1 MELLI
6 ATHEGLASGLISA
19 HDMLA
24 GKNDQIASIEL
35 TDTDIRDFKE
45 RFAQIMQRYQAGQ
58 VLILTDLKNG
68 TPHLIAEEY
77 EQQHP
82 DRVRVVSG
90 VNLPM
95 VLELSHRLITASLDD
110 SAQKAIEIGRNQIA
124 VDQMQLV

>member
-24 GKNDQIASIEL
+24 GKNDQIASIKL
-35 TDTDIRDFKE
+35 TDTGIRDFKE

-68 TPHLIAEEY
+68 KPHLIAEEY

>member
-35 TDTDIRDFKE
+35 TDTGIRDFKE

-77 EQQHP
+77 ERQHP
-82 DRVRVVSG
+82 DSVRVVSG

-95 VLELSHRLITASLDD
+95 VLELSHKLISASLDD

>member
-24 GKNDQIASIEL
+24 GKNDQIASIKL
-35 TDTDIRDFKE
+35 TDTGIRDFKE